1 MVTRGPKEGLTLSQ
15 QISFSTMAYAT
26 EDEDARP
33 QLVLVKAA
41 DKAYPLYGEL
51 ITEPAGLTP
60 TKGDIS
66 RSAVIR
72 IIEPQCRG

>member
-1 MVTRGPKEGLTLSQ
+1 
-15 QISFSTMAYAT
+15 MAYAT

-51 ITEPAGLTP
+51 ITDLLNPDRRVLVTP
-60 TKGDIS
+60 
-66 RSAVIR
+66 VIR
-72 IIEPQCRG
+72 IIEPQCRGITLMMECDTKSLG